1 MTMKIYSEPSGVM
14 LGQSED
20 FTHPPLC
27 GLSRAIRAEN
37 NGAGVLIPMDKIECN
52 CIGML
57 TGKYENMH
65 DISRRI
71 WDTEA
76 ISPTLTAI
84 CGGNQETKITEMGH
98 GVVYTIDEQNQT
110 VSDNG
115 VVGCLTTDGSSPKH
129 NNRVAYNYRIR
140 KLTERECFRL
150 MGVKDEDYNKI
161 KPNQSKSSLYHLAG
175 DSIVT
180 TCLMAIF
187 GALVEVDYQSKIT
200 ELATALNNAHTAND
214 K

>member
-1 MTMKIYSEPSGVM
+1 
-14 LGQSED
+14 
-20 FTHPPLC
+20 
-27 GLSRAIRAEN
+27 
-37 NGAGVLIPMDKIECN
+37 MDKIKCN

-65 DISRRI
+65 DIGRRI

-76 ISPTLTAI
+76 ISPILTAV
-84 CGGNQETKITEMGH
+84 CGGNQETKIAVMEH
-98 GVVYTIDEQNQT
+98 DVVYTIDEQNQT

-115 VVGCLTTDGSSPKH
+115 VVGCQTTDGSSPKH

-187 GALVEVDYQSKIT
+187 GALTDVDYKSKIT
-200 ELATALNNAHTAND
+200 ELETALNDAHTAND

>member
-1 MTMKIYSEPSGVM
+1 MEMKIYSEPSGVT

-20 FTHPPLC
+20 FDTSCP
-27 GLSRAIRAEN
+27 
-37 NGAGVLIPMDKIECN
+37 
-52 CIGML
+52 
-57 TGKYENMH
+57 
-65 DISRRI
+65 IS
-71 WDTEA
+71 
-76 ISPTLTAI
+76 TAI
-84 CGGNQETKITEMGH
+84 CGGNQETKIAEMGH

-200 ELATALNNAHTAND
+200 ELETALNNAQTANN